1 MSVIIS
7 ELPNNIRSKIP
18 NSIKS
23 YKDEYE
29 LEGLPVSIR
38 NIISSYLTHKLNVT
52 YGTVF
57 DCVPSISEYGDFST
71 ISNVKNLVLEYL
83 KNYFLVSPEDY
94 PFDPLF
100 GSRLK
105 RYLHMRDTSLQQT
118 MIGNEVKNIIDV
130 ISADLD
136 VLIEVT
142 SVNILPIS
150 GGAFVDYKIEV
161 KVKINDVEYS
171 LTLA

>member
-1 MSVIIS
+1 
-7 ELPNNIRSKIP
+7 
-18 NSIKS
+18 
-23 YKDEYE
+23 
-29 LEGLPVSIR
+29 
-38 NIISSYLTHKLNVT
+38 
-52 YGTVF
+52 
-57 DCVPSISEYGDFST
+57 
-71 ISNVKNLVLEYL
+71 
-83 KNYFLVSPEDY
+83 
-94 PFDPLF
+94 
-100 GSRLK
+100 
-105 RYLHMRDTSLQQT
+105 MRDTSLQQT